1 MAFITVLLVLV
12 LVLLLIAKRYK
23 FDPVQVLR
31 LIVELIRL
39 IGII

>member
-1 MAFITVLLVLV
+1 MAFITVLLV

>member
-1 MAFITVLLVLV
+1 MAFITVLLA